1 MLVNGTITN
10 KKFIAEDFH
19 DFFVNVGS
27 SFESKV
33 INIIPLTKKSEAAI
47 RGVLCKKAF
56 L

>member
-10 KKFIAEDFH
+10 KKFIAADFH

-33 INIIPLTKKSEAAI
+33 INISLTKKSEVAI
-47 RGVLCKKAF
+47 RGVLYKKAF